1 MMPPWP
7 STAHDGRPS
16 TACPSASPRCRARS
30 AVWASRS
37 KKVLHASERDE
48 DERAAWWAATT
59 HCDPRRFV
67 FVDESGTNLA
77 MTPRDGRAPRG
88 QRVSGSVPRHHCPNV
103 TLLAAMTTTGYT
115 AAMTMTGATDHL
127 VWALFVRQILVPTL
141 HPGQIVL
148 GDNLAVHKHQ
158 DIRQLIEAAGCQV
171 RFLPPYSPDCSPIEH
186 ALSTRKTALRQAG
199 ARTRSDLEDAIAAGL
214 ATITAADAQ
223 AWFHHCGYA
232 LSA

>member
-1 MMPPWP
+1 MPPWP
-7 STAHDGRPS
+7 STARDGRPS
-16 TACPSASPRCRARS
+16 TACTSASPRCRARS

-59 HCDPRRFV
+59 HFDPRRFV

-77 MTPRDGRAPRG
+77 MTPRYGRAPRG
-88 QRVSGSVPRHHCPNV
+88 QRVSGNMPRNPGPNV
-103 TLLAAMTTTGYT
+103 PLPSARTTTGIT

-148 GDNLAVHKHQ
+148 CESLAVHKNQ
-158 DIRQLIEAAGCQV
+158 DIRQLIEAAG
-171 RFLPPYSPDCSPIEH
+171 
-186 ALSTRKTALRQAG
+186 
-199 ARTRSDLEDAIAAGL
+199 
-214 ATITAADAQ
+214 
-223 AWFHHCGYA
+223 
-232 LSA
+232 